1 MDPVT
6 HLLVGAVVGQV
17 VAGRKLGFLQAAC
30 WGAIAAEL
38 PDVDVL
44 VSLAAADDPLDM
56 LVRHRG
62 ATHSLWFPPVV
73 GLLSGFLVSKF
84 ALLEPRAS
92 PWTWV
97 LLFTSALLSHPL
109 LDVCTHYGTQLLAPF
124 SDRRFAVPALPIV
137 EPIYTGIFVV
147 GLVIAAWLVR
157 HARARGAVLACVLTL
172 VASTGYLLLG
182 LKLNTDAE
190 TWARKDLAGRSAD
203 VAVVY
208 AFPTLLQLPYRRVVA
223 RTAGEDWVGFVSMAH
238 PCPIV
243 WDHRVRDDPAIV
255 GELRASYG
263 GRIFEWFAEGL
274 TVAYA
279 DDRRVFLADL
289 RYGFLP
295 DVLGSLW
302 RLEADV
308 GGEARSLGSPR
319 FVESA
324 RPATSAANV
333 VSLLRAAYPRS
344 CDEPTG
350 AFEY

>member
-6 HLLVGAVVGQV
+6 HMLVGAVVGQA
-17 VAGRKLGFLQAAC
+17 VAGRKLGFPQAAV

-38 PDVDVL
+38 PDIDVL
-44 VSLAAADDPLDM
+44 VSYAAADDPLDM

-62 ATHSLWFPPVV
+62 VTHSLWFPPVV
-73 GLLSGFLVSKF
+73 GLLSGVLVSRF
-84 ALLEPRAS
+84 TLQPRANTWAWIALFTAALL
-92 PWTWV
+92 T
-97 LLFTSALLSHPL
+97 HPL

-137 EPIYTGIFVV
+137 EPVFTGAFAI
-147 GLVIAAWLVR
+147 GLAISMWLVR
-157 HARARGAVLACVLTL
+157 RERARRAVLVCVLTL
-172 VASTGYLLLG
+172 LASTGYLLYG
-182 LKLNTDAE
+182 LKLNDDAVE
-190 TWARKDLAGRSAD
+190 WARKDLARRSSD

-243 WDHRVRDDPAIV
+243 WSHRTRDDTATI
-255 GELRASYG
+255 EQLRASYG

-279 DDRRVFLADL
+279 DERHVFLADL

-295 DVLGSLW
+295 DVLRSTW
-302 RLEADV
+302 RLEADI
-308 GGEARSLGSPR
+308 GGEPHPLGTAR
-319 FVESA
+319 FVQD
-324 RPATSAANV
+324 RGPAPSAANV
-333 VSLLRAAYPRS
+333 VQLLRAAYPQS
-344 CDEPTG
+344 CDESPRP
-350 AFEY
+350 FDY